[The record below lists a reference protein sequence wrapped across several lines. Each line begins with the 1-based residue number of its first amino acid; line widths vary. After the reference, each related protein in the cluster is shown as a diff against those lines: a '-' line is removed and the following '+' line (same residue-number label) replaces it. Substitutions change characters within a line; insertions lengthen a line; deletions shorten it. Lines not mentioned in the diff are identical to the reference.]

1 MSLLY
6 YFYCIY
12 CREKLVTPKHV
23 DMTMVNRLQKFII
36 GYTFVPFGY
45 TFVPYWLHFRTLWL
59 QKSTL
64 WLHFRTLKFNKLK
77 EDNFI

>member
-23 DMTMVNRLQKFII
+23 DMTTVNRLQIFKNDDKW
-36 GYTFVPFGY
+36 GMNDDKRGE
-45 TFVPYWLHFRTLWL
+45 L
-59 QKSTL
+59 
-64 WLHFRTLKFNKLK
+64 
-77 EDNFI
+77 